1 MHRKNIDK
9 VNIRFLTDSGLRLVN
24 DSGATTK
31 GSPNNVAFSST
42 TPKRT
47 VPPVAVAAAAVTTE
61 KKKIRWDKS
70 RRESY
75 PVSPSPCV

>member
-1 MHRKNIDK
+1 MAEL
-9 VNIRFLTDSGLRLVN
+9 VLDS
-24 DSGATTK
+24 
-31 GSPNNVAFSST
+31 
-42 TPKRT
+42 
-47 VPPVAVAAAAVTTE
+47 VAVAAAAVTTE